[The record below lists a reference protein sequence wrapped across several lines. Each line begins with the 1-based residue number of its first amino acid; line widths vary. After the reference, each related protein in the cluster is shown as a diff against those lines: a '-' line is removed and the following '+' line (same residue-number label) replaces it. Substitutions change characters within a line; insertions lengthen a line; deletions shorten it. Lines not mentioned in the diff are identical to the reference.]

1 MALGERHEGGGGGG
15 GAAAGHGEERGEER
29 ATPAL
34 PSMGMLRKA
43 KNRQQTEEG
52 GGSRKQACRVWPGRT
67 PHWHLENDTQEEE
80 LQQDMAKS

>member
-1 MALGERHEGGGGGG
+1 MKEEELQQDMAQNEAQSEPLSLC
-15 GAAAGHGEERGEER
+15 R
-29 ATPAL
+29 AWAC
-34 PSMGMLRKA
+34 SGKA
-43 KNRQQTEEG
+43 KSRQQTEG